1 MCVFTGRKHYTEYWQ
16 DMPEKVLRSTDPEYQ
31 LEELTDKKEE
41 YRMINIQRTNQLA
54 ATENLL
60 KEVRKILGVAEGQSV
75 TDQAQKRMDRIREL
89 EEFIEEIDHQY
100 ETMQQIKAWC
110 DAYPAD
116 VFTMPDWVEA
126 KEKLGS
132 KLLTQVGAAN
142 MRHVVDGIR
151 NIITECEKNSSQ

>member
-1 MCVFTGRKHYTEYWQ
+1 
-16 DMPEKVLRSTDPEYQ
+16 
-31 LEELTDKKEE
+31 
-41 YRMINIQRTNQLA
+41 MINIQRTNQLA

-126 KEKLGS
+126 KEKLGPE
-132 KLLTQVGAAN
+132 LLSRVSAAN